1 MLATS
6 QAIDPRS
13 GVTMTYPI
21 GAFPAAGRMPKLASG
36 QAGAARAQILAALEP
51 RATTVRFERDDEIM
65 AQEAP
70 AAWCYLV
77 ISGCV
82 RTVRLMEDGRRQVGE
97 FLFAG
102 DLFGCEAL
110 ETHDFGAE
118 AVTPV
123 TLRRYAR
130 RDLERLADQD
140 RDVARGLREL
150 SSSRLRSGREHMLLL
165 GRKTASERIA
175 SFLLEMAARSSADA
189 KPTIELPMSRSDM
202 GDYLGLTIETVCRR
216 LTRLRL
222 DGTIAIHGTKVAI
235 RNRIALGEA
244 GCERLHR
251 SAPEIA
257 SATAVDDTSVG
268 SVAERADSA
277 QVANMDGGRKTR
289 NLMDQRNSAIRG
301 ASHFDLNQCVTLHLT
316 YAFAG

>member
-6 QAIDPRS
+6 QAIATRS
-13 GVTMTYPI
+13 GVPMTYP
-21 GAFPAAGRMPKLASG
+21 GSVYPAQGGM
-36 QAGAARAQILAALEP
+36 ARAAEKPAKATQFLNALEP
-51 RATTVRFERDDEIM
+51 RAITMRAERDEEIV
-65 AQEAP
+65 AQEDP
-70 AAWCYLV
+70 AAYCYLV
-77 ISGCV
+77 VSGCV

-102 DLFGCEAL
+102 DLFGWEAL
-110 ETHDFGAE
+110 DNHDFGAE
-118 AVTPV
+118 AVTSV

-140 RDVARGLREL
+140 RDVARTLREL

-175 SFLLEMAARSSADA
+175 SFLLEMAGRSSASA
-189 KPTIELPMSRSDM
+189 GSTVELPMSRSDM

-222 DGTIAIHGTKVAI
+222 DGTIAINGTTIAI

-244 GCERLHR
+244 GCERMVH
-251 SAPEIA
+251 
-257 SATAVDDTSVG
+257 
-268 SVAERADSA
+268 
-277 QVANMDGGRKTR
+277 
-289 NLMDQRNSAIRG
+289 
-301 ASHFDLNQCVTLHLT
+301 
-316 YAFAG
+316 